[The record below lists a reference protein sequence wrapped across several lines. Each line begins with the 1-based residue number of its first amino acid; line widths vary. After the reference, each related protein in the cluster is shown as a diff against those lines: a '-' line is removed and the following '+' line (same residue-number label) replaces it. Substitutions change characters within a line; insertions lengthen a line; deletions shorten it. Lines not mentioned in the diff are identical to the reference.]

1 MDPKRYGLYAGMA
14 ASIIVVAT
22 ITLSVLTRETPG
34 DRIPVSSAPSNLGAT
49 DRPTP
54 APEKTGVHLYF
65 ADRDK
70 PYLVAEE
77 RILLRSNDRR
87 QYASAVVNELIAG
100 PEQELGPTIP
110 ENVRLT
116 ALYIAPDGVAYV
128 DMSSDIRTQHP
139 GGSESELLTI
149 YSIVNSLGLNVPGIE
164 SVKILVGGRDAMTL
178 AGHIDLRFPL
188 ETNMLLVR

>member
-1 MDPKRYGLYAGMA
+1 MLFR
-14 ASIIVVAT
+14 S
-22 ITLSVLTRETPG
+22 
-34 DRIPVSSAPSNLGAT
+34 
-49 DRPTP
+49 P

-65 ADRDK
+65 SDRDK

-77 RILLRSNDRR
+77 RILLRSNDRL
-87 QYASAVVNELIAG
+87 QYASAIVNELIEG
-100 PEQELGPTIP
+100 PEQDLAPTIP
-110 ENVRLT
+110 EDVELK

-128 DMSSDIRTQHP
+128 DLTSDIRTRHP

-178 AGHIDLRFPL
+178 AGHIDLRYPF